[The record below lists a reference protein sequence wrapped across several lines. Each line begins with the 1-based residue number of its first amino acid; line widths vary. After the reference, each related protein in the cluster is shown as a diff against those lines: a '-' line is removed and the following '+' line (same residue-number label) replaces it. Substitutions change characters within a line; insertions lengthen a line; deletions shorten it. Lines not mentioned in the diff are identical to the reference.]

1 MRYYETLF
9 VVNPNYEH
17 AKLARVIDAV
27 KEEISRNQ
35 GTILNIDEWGKKRL
49 AYPINNHKYGIYV
62 LIQFESENH
71 GLVRELESWLKLSTD
86 IFVSLVAKLKS
97 KPEIQGAEQAA

>member
-9 VVNPNYEH
+9 VVNPNHEH
-17 AKLARVIDAV
+17 AKLAQVIDAV
-27 KEEISRNQ
+27 KKEISRND

-49 AYPINNHKYGIYV
+49 AYPIENHKYGIYV

-71 GLVRELESWLKLSTD
+71 GLVRELEDWLKLSTD
-86 IFVSLVAKLKS
+86 IIASLVARLKS
-97 KPEIQGAEQAA
+97 KPEIKETEKEA